1 MYRGAN
7 FSEKL
12 MEVKN
17 EQLHSSDAFL
27 INDYLIYGSFPKS
40 NVKYPHCGIN
50 MERYENDYDPY
61 FRTESKHPSRKPSM
75 DVGEPCMV
83 NPSSYE
89 ALLEVMDHVKKT
101 CSVGSDKERKWT
113 ILASDGVP
121 YVLASEIQDNLKQ
134 CRCCGLEINTKHIS
148 EEDFEEFLQNH
159 EKECNSD
166 LRVKSRFMPLHN
178 DLLLLLGPGHME
190 LNEAGILLKLLW
202 HPLISQLASMVGFRT
217 PRAKDVV
224 REGIDHH
231 RTRQILSV
239 CLEALSKELVLP
251 FVHECIRNEEEVS
264 VEGYQKYFK
273 NVQNQSYIFFYDIAF
288 SYLLSFHLLT
298 EAIRKNNSRRILAA
312 RIQFAPLFYSFH
324 HPKYQQ
330 LHLRDIWQRAQMP
343 EPLLEFVNSNESFSL
358 SGKNNTGQ
366 GCNFLHEELKKKV
379 KSLLP
384 PVMLTNEVWTRVC
397 RKLKDLE
404 EIRESTVK
412 PTATTKAF

>member
-1 MYRGAN
+1 
-7 FSEKL
+7 
-12 MEVKN
+12 
-17 EQLHSSDAFL
+17 
-27 INDYLIYGSFPKS
+27 
-40 NVKYPHCGIN
+40 
-50 MERYENDYDPY
+50 
-61 FRTESKHPSRKPSM
+61 
-75 DVGEPCMV
+75 
-83 NPSSYE
+83 
-89 ALLEVMDHVKKT
+89 
-101 CSVGSDKERKWT
+101 
-113 ILASDGVP
+113 
-121 YVLASEIQDNLKQ
+121 
-134 CRCCGLEINTKHIS
+134 
-148 EEDFEEFLQNH
+148 
-159 EKECNSD
+159 
-166 LRVKSRFMPLHN
+166 MPLHN

-264 VEGYQKYFK
+264 VEGYRKYFK

-366 GCNFLHEELKKKV
+366 GCDFLHEELNKKI

-384 PVMLTNEVWTRVC
+384 PVMPTNEVWTRVC

-404 EIRESTVK
+404 EIRDSTVK
-412 PTATTKAF
+412 PTATTKAFKKFANEITLLRQKLRENGFNLNPCIYGDMRSIDGNELDEDLVDLKYTAEENYKLFQENFFETGKCNVKISKPVFVTKTEREEFQKIENKTKFYIKQEITKILHEMPDKEAAA

>member
-1 MYRGAN
+1 M
-7 FSEKL
+7 L
-12 MEVKN
+12 
-17 EQLHSSDAFL
+17 
-27 INDYLIYGSFPKS
+27 
-40 NVKYPHCGIN
+40 
-50 MERYENDYDPY
+50 
-61 FRTESKHPSRKPSM
+61 
-75 DVGEPCMV
+75 
-83 NPSSYE
+83 
-89 ALLEVMDHVKKT
+89 
-101 CSVGSDKERKWT
+101 
-113 ILASDGVP
+113 
-121 YVLASEIQDNLKQ
+121 
-134 CRCCGLEINTKHIS
+134 
-148 EEDFEEFLQNH
+148 
-159 EKECNSD
+159 
-166 LRVKSRFMPLHN
+166 
-178 DLLLLLGPGHME
+178 
-190 LNEAGILLKLLW
+190 
-202 HPLISQLASMVGFRT
+202 GFRT
-217 PRAKDVV
+217 PHAKDVAC
-224 REGIDHH
+224 EGIDHH

-251 FVHECIRNEEEVS
+251 FVRECIRNEEEVS

-404 EIRESTVK
+404 EIRDSTVK
-412 PTATTKAF
+412 LTATTKAF